1 MIRNA
6 ELQEG
11 TPRARVKSDSAED
24 KTWRRDL
31 CRHGKFGIQM
41 GILKKI

>member
-11 TPRARVKSDSAED
+11 TPRARVKSA
-24 KTWRRDL
+24 RRTRRGEEIHADTGSSGS
-31 CRHGKFGIQM
+31 RWEY
-41 GILKKI
+41 